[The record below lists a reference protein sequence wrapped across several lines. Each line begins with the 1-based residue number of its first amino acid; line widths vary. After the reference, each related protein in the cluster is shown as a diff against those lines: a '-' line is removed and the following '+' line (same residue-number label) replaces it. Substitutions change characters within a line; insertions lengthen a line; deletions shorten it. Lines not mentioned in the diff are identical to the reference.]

1 MSRGQVSVSASPVV
15 VTPGL
20 WPPEQSTI
28 SMGSLRPGLE
38 DDRDLAHGRLAGES
52 RTVRCWDD
60 EVHDDEAIGVRL
72 ADPIDTGEVITPLL
86 STGKHCRG
94 HDAVAGLD
102 SSGGELARLDSHW
115 ND

>member
-1 MSRGQVSVSASPVV
+1 
-15 VTPGL
+15 
-20 WPPEQSTI
+20 
-28 SMGSLRPGLE
+28 MGSLRPGLE

-102 SSGGELARLDSHW
+102 SSGGELARLERAIRELMPL
-115 ND
+115 